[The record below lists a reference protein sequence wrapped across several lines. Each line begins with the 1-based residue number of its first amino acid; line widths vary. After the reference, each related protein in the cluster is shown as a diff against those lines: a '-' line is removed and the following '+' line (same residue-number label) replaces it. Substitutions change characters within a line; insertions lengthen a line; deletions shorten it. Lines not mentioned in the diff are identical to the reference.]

1 MEIRFDYSRSF
12 VRLLFSSRAYLN
24 KNSCVRGTTRE
35 FLSAIAGLLTARNN
49 KRWPCRQNHL
59 EGANLIRS
67 FWLSKGAFRKFFMS
81 LRRGRDSRQ
90 RVMIKSQNSA
100 RFRAPYCGASRASS
114 ISTSNGIRREEN
126 FRYERRRSTIIKDD
140 STTLTPRGEE
150 EISSFSSPHLPSSS
164 DTTRISD
171 KNFSPKNVNVGDWKR
186 QHI

>member
-67 FWLSKGAFRKFFMS
+67 FWLSIGAFRKFFMI
-81 LRRGRDSRQ
+81 LRRGRWTWLKALSDDK
-90 RVMIKSQNSA
+90 IAK
-100 RFRAPYCGASRASS
+100 FCS
-114 ISTSNGIRREEN
+114 IS
-126 FRYERRRSTIIKDD
+126 STI
-140 STTLTPRGEE
+140 LRGFAG
-150 EISSFSSPHLPSSS
+150 I
-164 DTTRISD
+164 
-171 KNFSPKNVNVGDWKR
+171 
-186 QHI
+186 QHIDQQRYPSWRKLSIWEKTLHHHQRWLHHIDSAGRGRNFIIFFSTFAIFLRHYTNFG